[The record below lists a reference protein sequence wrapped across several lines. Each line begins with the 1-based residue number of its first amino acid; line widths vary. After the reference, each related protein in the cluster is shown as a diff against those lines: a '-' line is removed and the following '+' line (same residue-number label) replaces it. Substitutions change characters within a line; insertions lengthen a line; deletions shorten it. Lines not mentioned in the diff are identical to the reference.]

1 MAIRE
6 YVRLPAQW
14 TIALPD
20 GLSLRESMILGT
32 AGFTAA
38 LALLRMEDNRQTPAL
53 GPLAVTGATGGVGS
67 LAVEIFSRAGYDVH
81 AISGKPD
88 AAAYLRALGATEILS
103 RDALATTRP
112 METARFGGGLDN
124 VGGAML
130 TSLLAQTAPYGN
142 VASAGLAASHAL
154 DATVMPFIIRGV
166 SLLGVAS
173 AGTARD
179 IREEVWRRLASR
191 LETGAPGA
199 HLHARSGAG
208 RAARR
213 VRHDAR
219 RRLVRP
225 HPGDAVTEISH
236 VRLASWRSPARM
248 RRDSPGTPMARILIV
263 DDSPSQLM
271 GIRRIVEKLGH
282 EALTAEDGAAGVE
295 AAKREL
301 PDLILMDV
309 VMPNLNGFQATRS
322 ITREATTK
330 HIPIVLVTTKDQDTD
345 RVWGMRQGAK
355 AYITK
360 PFSESELADMIQQML
375 GGEAPPAPAPASE
388 E

>member
-1 MAIRE
+1 
-6 YVRLPAQW
+6 
-14 TIALPD
+14 
-20 GLSLRESMILGT
+20 
-32 AGFTAA
+32 
-38 LALLRMEDNRQTPAL
+38 
-53 GPLAVTGATGGVGS
+53 
-67 LAVEIFSRAGYDVH
+67 
-81 AISGKPD
+81 
-88 AAAYLRALGATEILS
+88 
-103 RDALATTRP
+103 
-112 METARFGGGLDN
+112 
-124 VGGAML
+124 
-130 TSLLAQTAPYGN
+130 
-142 VASAGLAASHAL
+142 
-154 DATVMPFIIRGV
+154 
-166 SLLGVAS
+166 
-173 AGTARD
+173 
-179 IREEVWRRLASR
+179 
-191 LETGAPGA
+191 
-199 HLHARSGAG
+199 
-208 RAARR
+208 
-213 VRHDAR
+213 
-219 RRLVRP
+219 
-225 HPGDAVTEISH
+225 
-236 VRLASWRSPARM
+236 
-248 RRDSPGTPMARILIV
+248 MARILIV

-375 GGEAPPAPAPASE
+375 GGDAPAAPAAE